1 MAKGVFAEPDG
12 RLVAFEI
19 FDTLD
24 ALREV
29 GFEAGAL
36 SGAEAPRVILAEEL
50 DEFAACKCHTFF
62 DASFSFRCHSPPKR
76 FFMSQTPVEPLSA
89 KATNLP
95 FVATGKQPALSQSPK
110 VLPYK
115 AADAYNR
122 TRLTP
127 CAKKLL
133 NSWLAETASAPVV
146 SSSTEQ
152 LAQTR

>member
-24 ALREV
+24 ALKEV

-36 SGAEAPRVILAEEL
+36 SGVEAARMIIAEEL

-62 DASFSFRCHSPPKR
+62 DASFSFRCHSLRKR
-76 FFMSQTPVEPLSA
+76 FVMSQTPVELLSA

-110 VLPYK
+110 VLPHK

-127 CAKKLL
+127 YVKKLF
-133 NSWLAETASAPVV
+133 NSWLAW
-146 SSSTEQ
+146 
-152 LAQTR
+152 TR